1 MSVASPSVTAAGR
14 ILEPLGVL
22 LRHLTRLSGGA
33 DDGPAMTATQRIAL
47 IELHGDGPLR
57 LNALADR
64 MGTSTATAS
73 RAIDALVHL
82 GLVDRGPDQ
91 LDRRAVQIDLS
102 AAGRAL
108 VDERKA
114 RAAGAFAPAVA
125 ALDAAERRELVR
137 LLEQMT
143 DALAVTP
150 PDASAPIPSPGRP
163 PGSASRRTRVG

>member
-1 MSVASPSVTAAGR
+1 MSMRPTSVTAAGR

-22 LRHLTRLSGGA
+22 LRHLTRLAGGA

-73 RAIDALVHL
+73 RAVDALVQL
-82 GLVDRGPDQ
+82 GLVDRGPDE
-91 LDRRAVQIDLS
+91 LDRRAVQLDLS
-102 AAGRAL
+102 PAGRTL

-114 RAAGAFAPAVA
+114 RAADAFAPAVA
-125 ALDAAERRELVR
+125 ALDAAERQELV
-137 LLEQMT
+137 LLLQRMA

-150 PDASAPIPSPGRP
+150 PDASAPTPSPARL